1 MSLRLSIRSTA
12 AALALMLLAVTNV
25 FAQSAGFAVNG
36 RPSTGTILQGG
47 STTYTAVSVGS
58 NGFAGTVQLSLSGLP
73 AGATASFSPTS
84 VSGPWAVS
92 ILTVNAS
99 GTTPTGVYPL
109 TITGVSGNN
118 VQTATV
124 QLDVRSTVNFSH
136 PGVLL
141 NTSQLNAVASNVNA
155 SVYPWQSAFV
165 NASGSRLGALT
176 YTPSPQISVDTG
188 NSTQTNALISDSQ
201 AAYTQALLWYITRNT
216 VYADNAIKI
225 MNAWASTFTGG
236 FSGSNAMNVA
246 TWTGDVWPRAAEII
260 RYTYVDTSGNS
271 VWAASDIAAFKS
283 FLATWYVPLVTQGR
297 PFGYYGG
304 NLNSSSAAAS
314 INIGVF
320 NDDAQTF
327 LRGIWMWRYTL
338 PAYIYM
344 TSDGPTP
351 LPPVNWS
358 AANSTTSNLGT
369 LWYNQ
374 NQLVDGLSQETCR
387 DLGHVRWGF
396 AALAN
401 GAETAYLQG
410 FNVYSESTLGT
421 PNTSRLQSGL
431 EFNATYLNG
440 ASVPTWLCS
449 GTISLGNSVATGELA
464 YNDLVNRWTLSLPQ
478 MNTYLSANRPTGASY
493 FMNWETLTHFSN
505 P

>member
-1 MSLRLSIRSTA
+1 MSLRMGITSII
-12 AALALMLLAVTNV
+12 AALTLMLLAVTNA
-25 FAQSAGFAVNG
+25 FAQSSSFAING
-36 RPSTGTILQGG
+36 WPSTGTILQGG
-47 STTYTAVSVGS
+47 STTYTAVNVGS
-58 NGFAGTVQLSLSGLP
+58 NGFSGSVQLSVSGLP
-73 AGATASFSPTS
+73 TGATASFSPRL
-84 VSGPWAVS
+84 VSGAWAVS
-92 ILTVNAS
+92 VLTVNTS
-99 GTTPTGVYPL
+99 GTTPAGVYPL

-124 QLDVRSTVNFSH
+124 QLDVRSGVSFTH
-136 PGVLL
+136 PGILL
-141 NTSQLNAVASNVNA
+141 DTSHLQSMASNVNA
-155 SVYPWQSAFV
+155 SYSPWQSAFV
-165 NASGSRLGALT
+165 NASRSQLGALT
-176 YTPSPQISVDTG
+176 YTPSPQTSVDTG
-188 NSTQTNALISDSQ
+188 NSTQTDALISDSQ

-225 MNAWASTFTGG
+225 MNAWASTFAGG

-246 TWTGDVWPRAAEII
+246 SWTGDVWPRAAEII
-260 RYTYVDTSGNS
+260 RYTYVDANGNS
-271 VWAASDIAAFKS
+271 VWAASDISTFKN
-283 FLATWYVPLVTQGR
+283 FLATWYVPLVTPGR
-297 PFGYYGG
+297 SFGYYGG

-327 LRGIWMWRYTL
+327 LRGIWMWRNTL

-344 TSDGPTP
+344 TNDGPTP
-351 LPPVNWS
+351 VPPINWS
-358 AANSTTSNLGT
+358 TANRTASNLGT

-374 NQLVDGLSQETCR
+374 SPLVNGLSQETCR

-401 GAETAYLQG
+401 GAETAFLQG
-410 FNVYSESTLGT
+410 FNVSSESTLGT
-421 PNTSRLQSGL
+421 PNTSRLQAGL

-449 GTISLGNSVATGELA
+449 GKISLGSSVATGELA
-464 YNDLVNRWTLSLPQ
+464 YNNLVNRWGLSLPQ
-478 MNTYLSANRPTGASY
+478 MNKYLSANRPAGASY